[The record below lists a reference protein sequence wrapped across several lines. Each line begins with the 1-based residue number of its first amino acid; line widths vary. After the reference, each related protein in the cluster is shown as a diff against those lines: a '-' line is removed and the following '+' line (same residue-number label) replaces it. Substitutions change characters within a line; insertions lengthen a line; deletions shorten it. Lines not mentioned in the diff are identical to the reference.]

1 MSLPPGPH
9 VDESSRWVG
18 RLIASR
24 YRLLRVVGVGGH
36 GAVYEARH
44 ELTGRRFAVK
54 LLLSDPRSIRGLAE
68 RLVREAKATSRV
80 THPNVVEVI
89 DVGVDAE
96 SERLYLIEELL
107 EGDDLR
113 ARMRARRRMSTQEV
127 RAVIGPVLDGLGA
140 AHAQGVVHRDLKP
153 GNVML
158 ARQPG
163 GEEVPKLID
172 FGISK
177 LDRQEGAG
185 DESAPL
191 TRDGMLLGTPDYM
204 APEQARGAQSV
215 DARAD
220 LWSVGVLL
228 YEMFAAVR
236 PFRGV
241 GPAGVIVAVAME
253 SPRPLAELRPD
264 LPAAWTGLI
273 HRCLEKSPAERFA
286 TALELR
292 EAIDVAGDQDPTVLL
307 AELPLAVAAEAPDT
321 LASAPVGPIAAP
333 MAPGLGEL
341 LTDGDSLF
349 SEAPADPAPLR
360 RCRRPCRRAADRGA
374 GCSSPSSPSPAS
386 GWPPGRG
393 YARPRRSLTPRGIRH
408 RERSRRC
415 APTRGPPRRASSRA
429 RT

>member
-153 GNVML
+153 SNVFVS
-158 ARQPG
+158 PDDD
-163 GEEVPKLID
+163 VKLGD
-172 FGISK
+172 FG
-177 LDRQEGAG
+177 LAVTRWA
-185 DESAPL
+185 DEAPL
-191 TRDGMLLGTPDYM
+191 VDQLMGTPPYM
-204 APEQARGAQSV
+204 APEQAEPRSV
-215 DARAD
+215 DHRCD
-220 LWSVGVLL
+220 LYALGCIVYEMLTGAPPFPGTELVEVLL
-228 YEMFAAVR
+228 RHERDPVPPLPTTVPPGVVAVVMKLLAKRPDGRPESAAAV
-236 PFRGV
+236 
-241 GPAGVIVAVAME
+241 VA
-253 SPRPLAELRPD
+253 SLSRL
-264 LPAAWTGLI
+264 
-273 HRCLEKSPAERFA
+273 
-286 TALELR
+286 
-292 EAIDVAGDQDPTVLL
+292 
-307 AELPLAVAAEAPDT
+307 
-321 LASAPVGPIAAP
+321 
-333 MAPGLGEL
+333 LGER
-341 LTDGDSLF
+341 
-349 SEAPADPAPLR
+349 E
-360 RCRRPCRRAADRGA
+360 
-374 GCSSPSSPSPAS
+374 
-386 GWPPGRG
+386 GWQRWVGR
-393 YARPRRSLTPRGIRH
+393 
-408 RERSRRC
+408 
-415 APTRGPPRRASSRA
+415 
-429 RT
+429 